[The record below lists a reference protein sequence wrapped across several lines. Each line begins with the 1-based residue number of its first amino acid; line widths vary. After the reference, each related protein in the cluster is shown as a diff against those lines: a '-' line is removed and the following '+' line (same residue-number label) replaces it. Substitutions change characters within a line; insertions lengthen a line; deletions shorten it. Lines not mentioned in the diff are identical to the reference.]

1 MSGKCNRTS
10 ILDISSGGNII
21 TSQADIANELV
32 AQFTCASNS
41 DTILL
46 SNLLNTKLEPH
57 R

>member
-32 AQFTCASNS
+32 AQFTCASSS

-46 SNLLNTKLEPH
+46 SNLINTKLEPH